1 MMNRRNFLASVLA
14 LPAGLIAAAKAM
26 PTEGLN
32 LDEIFKQL
40 YRIRKN
46 HEPIQWFQTTRVTH
60 CSTLEYDDA
69 IDVAFGLPEDEC
81 RLKWH
86 ERRKERC
93 RSRIAKLNQ
102 QRVLPLP

>member
-1 MMNRRNFLASVLA
+1 MMNRRKFLASVLA

-46 HEPIQWFQTTRVTH
+46 REPIQWFQTTRVTH

-69 IDVAFGLPEDEC
+69 IDQVMIPDQGER

-93 RSRIAKLNQ
+93 RWRIAKLNQ